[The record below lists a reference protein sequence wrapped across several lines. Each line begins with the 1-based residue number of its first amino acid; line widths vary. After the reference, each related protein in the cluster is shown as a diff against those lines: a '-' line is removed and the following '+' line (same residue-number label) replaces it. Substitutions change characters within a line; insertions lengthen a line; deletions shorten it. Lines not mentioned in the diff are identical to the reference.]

1 MRRTLQP
8 DSRQWEIV
16 VLVARQCPITLA
28 EIAKEVGLAKT
39 SMRQQVDRLV
49 AEGWLDRARR
59 HGGRGRPVDVFSL
72 AEQGRQFLSN
82 RSDEF
87 VRGLLQEIAEKHGW
101 SKLRAAIKGVGRRM
115 ARQLRPAVGEGTPQ
129 ERVGRLS
136 DLLAERGALNDV
148 SRSGGNL
155 KLTLHTCP
163 YHGMSEGLGE
173 FCKMERDMISNL
185 VGEKARLTH
194 CMPDGHTRCVLEVNV
209 GPSRPG

>member
-16 VLVARQCPITLA
+16 VLVARQSPITLA
-28 EIAKEVGLAKT
+28 EMAENVGLART

-72 AEQGRQFLSN
+72 SEQGRRLFAN
-82 RSDEF
+82 RTDEF
-87 VRGLLQEIAEKHGW
+87 LRGLLQEIADKQGW
-101 SKLRAAIKGVGRRM
+101 SKLRAAIKGVGRRL
-115 ARQLRPAVGEGTPQ
+115 AGQLRPAVGEGTPRD
-129 ERVGRLS
+129 RVHRLS

-148 SRSGGNL
+148 TSSKGNL

-173 FCKMERDMISNL
+173 FCKMERDMISSL
-185 VGEKARLTH
+185 VGKKAHLTH
-194 CMPDGHTRCVLEVNV
+194 CMPDGHARCVIEVDV
-209 GPSRPG
+209 GPARP